1 MSAFFT
7 NSLSVVNYD
16 EFKKLFYS
24 SLAAQVERVARL
36 SEIRRSDWVKALRAQ
51 SSELD
56 NLKLGDDFQLD
67 YQRFIVWLL
76 NLGEGLRSSSVTESY
91 KKLAGHAF
99 LNRTLTLSQVFNL
112 FSVAYAETL
121 LQKGSQII
129 GNAAFSFNADDIRET
144 ESRVGDTPK
153 ISLLRK
159 QELILHMEYFYFI
172 GENRTSSDH
181 DMQKKVFLRR
191 YFSALETYRDL
202 LPPQSIEN
210 EFKGF
215 YET

>member
-16 EFKKLFYS
+16 EFRKLFYS
-24 SLAAQVERVARL
+24 SLASQVERVPRL
-36 SEIRRSDWVKALRAQ
+36 CEIRRSGWVKALRAQ
-51 SSELD
+51 SPELD

-76 NLGEGLRSSSVTESY
+76 NLGEGLRSPAVTENY
-91 KKLAGHAF
+91 KKLAGQFF
-99 LNRTLTLSQVFNL
+99 LNRTLTLSQAFTL

-121 LQKGSQII
+121 LHKGSQII
-129 GNAAFSFNADDIRET
+129 GNAAFSFNADDIRKAGSGAG
-144 ESRVGDTPK
+144 ESPK
-153 ISLLRK
+153 ISLLQK

-172 GENRTSSDH
+172 GENRISSDH
-181 DMQKKVFLRR
+181 NMQKKVFLRR
-191 YFSALETYRDL
+191 YFTALETYREL
-202 LPPQSIEN
+202 LAPQSIEN

-215 YET
+215 YEA